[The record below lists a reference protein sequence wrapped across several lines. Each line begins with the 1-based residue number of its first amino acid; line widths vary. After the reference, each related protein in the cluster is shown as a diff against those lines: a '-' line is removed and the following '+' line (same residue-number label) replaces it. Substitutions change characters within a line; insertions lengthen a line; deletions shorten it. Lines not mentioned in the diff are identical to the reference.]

1 MSMIAGIHR
10 IIRHTIVMRY
20 IEIAVG
26 VIIST
31 FLQSKQKLRSL
42 ESFLLL
48 NMREKEHIQKQLSHP
63 IT

>member
-1 MSMIAGIHR
+1 
-10 IIRHTIVMRY
+10 MRY